1 MIQQDVG
8 FLVNRFVCLSPLRRV
23 ASVLLSWLPPDF
35 YLESPMALVSKP
47 GPRPAVTRATPTTII
62 CSANE
67 PADWQLCE
75 WNGLSPSWWKQCGV
89 SPSSDWRWEDDK
101 ESVNVCLA
109 YTRNLTWFQSNADS
123 LYHLVTLIC
132 DNCCS
137 NTLRTFWYSLCLP
150 FLDLISAL
158 QILIITSEPLIRDLI
173 FVEHGPSSFIAAV
186 LEKLIQ

>member
-8 FLVNRFVCLSPLRRV
+8 FLVNRFLCLSPPRKV
-23 ASVLLSWLPPDF
+23 ASVLLSWLTPDF

-47 GPRPAVTRATPTTII
+47 WTRPAVTRATPTTVI

-75 WNGLSPSWWKQCGV
+75 WNGLSPSRWKQCGI

-101 ESVNVCLA
+101 ENNQCLA
-109 YTRNLTWFQSNADS
+109 YTRNLTWFQSNANS

-132 DNCCS
+132 DSCCS
-137 NTLRTFWYSLCLP
+137 NTLHTFWYSPYLP
-150 FLDLISAL
+150 SLHLISAL
-158 QILIITSEPLIRDLI
+158 QIPTITSEPLIPDLII
-173 FVEHGPSSFIAAV
+173 FVEHGPSSFIAVV
-186 LEKLIQ
+186 LKKLIQ